1 MTCSFDTMLTTV
13 LTSFILY
20 LIVSFLFINSK
31 RILIVGYRTV
41 VYICLLSILRLVLS
55 IEFSFSVHINL
66 NTFFSSVIFFFR
78 QHHTFFHFF
87 KISLWDIIVIIWGVG
102 IIIHLYK
109 YWNQYQK
116 DKWFIYNIGIN
127 VSHMEK
133 YSSILNSV
141 CNRYHL
147 DNVFQIYEILG
158 ISSPMIF
165 SMHKPIILLPI
176 ENEYS
181 VEELTFIFRH
191 EVGHFRNHHLL
202 YQLFIQL
209 FFTIYWWN
217 PFNKHIEKR
226 LNILLET
233 SIDHSFLSS
242 KQETSEYLTCLLKV
256 KKSALTLNTSHIPK
270 SLTLSMSNFQETSLE
285 KRFQLLTNSHKH
297 NKLLSFALCIG
308 CTGIFIFSYYFTL
321 KGDALPTELASDECF
336 ILTSNNAYAI
346 RNDNGS
352 FDIYLYG
359 EYLETTNS
367 LEEYGTFPIYDS
379 KEELTH

>member
-158 ISSPMIF
+158 LSSPMIF

-209 FFTIYWWN
+209 FFT
-217 PFNKHIEKR
+217 K
-226 LNILLET
+226 
-233 SIDHSFLSS
+233 
-242 KQETSEYLTCLLKV
+242 
-256 KKSALTLNTSHIPK
+256 
-270 SLTLSMSNFQETSLE
+270 
-285 KRFQLLTNSHKH
+285 
-297 NKLLSFALCIG
+297 IG
-308 CTGIFIFSYYFTL
+308 R
-321 KGDALPTELASDECF
+321 ASCRE
-336 ILTSNNAYAI
+336 
-346 RNDNGS
+346 RV
-352 FDIYLYG
+352 
-359 EYLETTNS
+359 
-367 LEEYGTFPIYDS
+367 
-379 KEELTH
+379 